1 MSNDSSGAAK
11 RTLPPP
17 RPSLK
22 AFGPFVDILGARLVE
37 WELDRAVMELD
48 IGPQHINGTGVFH
61 GGCMATVLDT
71 ALAHAAIYC
80 TVPGNYRSG
89 ATVTLTVNFVGP
101 VREGSRVTVTARK
114 VGGGQSVFM
123 SVAEAMD
130 ENGRVVATGQ
140 AVGRY
145 RDGSGKPE
153 GMPRPAGIPA
163 GRSPGRFQEG

>member
-1 MSNDSSGAAK
+1 MSNDSSGTAK

-22 AFGPFVDILGARLVE
+22 AFGPFVDVLGARLVE

-123 SVAEAMD
+123 SVAEAID

>member
-1 MSNDSSGAAK
+1 MTNDGSVATEAA
-11 RTLPPP
+11 LPPP

-22 AFGPFVDILGARLVE
+22 TFGPFVDTLGARLVE
-37 WELDRAVMELD
+37 WDLDRAVMELD
-48 IGPQHINGTGVFH
+48 VGPQHINGTGVFH

-123 SVAEAMD
+123 SMAEAVD
-130 ENGRVVATGQ
+130 ETGRIVATGQ

-153 GMPRPAGIPA
+153 GMKRPAGIAP
-163 GRSPGRFQEG
+163 GRSPGRFQDG